1 MFEEENEF
9 TDFELDRIFK
19 KEAILSRAELLFSET
34 IEIEDFPEDYYQE
47 KTVNGKKVRILN
59 EKKYIKGVSRNGN
72 RLLITK
78 RIDRR
83 SKTELKR
90 LITRK
95 LEVFSLHPDNKAH
108 ILKKDLLEK
117 LTEFQTEL
125 CPNWEQLREI
135 EERELYYDFETYK
148 EALEEVIPEVEEET
162 TVVTEVKDKR
172 QSTSKPKN
180 DVRLKAL
187 MDILPEFVKQ
197 IEKIDGNKEE
207 KGKLIELITG
217 VNPTDAYKKVCTGV
231 KLNITTKEQERIDLF
246 KAMIEQISDKK

>member
-1 MFEEENEF
+1 MSGENLVHINAIRAEVDQLFSEIIEVNEIPEDYKVEVEFHKTKRLVFNHSKYFEHIMRINGKYYIRRKIDRRNRELLMELIKKDLDKF
-9 TDFELDRIFK
+9 TKQHPDNNSHIFK
-19 KEAILSRAELLFSET
+19 K
-34 IEIEDFPEDYYQE
+34 
-47 KTVNGKKVRILN
+47 
-59 EKKYIKGVSRNGN
+59 N
-72 RLLITK
+72 R
-78 RIDRR
+78 
-83 SKTELKR
+83 
-90 LITRK
+90 
-95 LEVFSLHPDNKAH
+95 
-108 ILKKDLLEK
+108 LEK
-117 LTEFQTEL
+117 LAEYQTRL
-125 CPNWEQLREI
+125 CPNWERESAI
-135 EERELYYDFETYK
+135 KERELYYDFETYK

-197 IEKIDGNKEE
+197 IKKIDGNKEE

-231 KLNITTKEQERIDLF
+231 KLNITTKEQERIDIF